1 MDYGGQPLIFLHKPL
16 LTKKEYPMKC
26 QAKLENSD
34 IGFPFNKYLPY
45 LNQDG

>member
-1 MDYGGQPLIFLHKPL
+1 MDYGGQPLIFLHKHL
-16 LTKKEYPMKC
+16 LTKKKYPMKC

-34 IGFPFNKYLPY
+34 IGFPVNKYLQY